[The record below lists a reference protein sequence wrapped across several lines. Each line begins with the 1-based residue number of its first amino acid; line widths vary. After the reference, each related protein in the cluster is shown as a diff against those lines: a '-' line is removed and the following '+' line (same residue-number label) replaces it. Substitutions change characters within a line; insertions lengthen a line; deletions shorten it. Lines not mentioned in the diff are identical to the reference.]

1 MTTVQAD
8 GLCVATPTGSTA
20 YSLSAGGSLVHP
32 ESPAILVS
40 PICPHTLSFR
50 PIILPDSMELR
61 ICVPYNS
68 RSTAWAS
75 FDGRGRVELR
85 QGDHIKITASPY
97 PFPTV
102 CKDKQSTDWFS
113 SIART
118 LKWNE
123 RQRQKSFVVVEEDRA
138 EPGEKNADAA
148 NNPDQKL
155 AGSVENEAQ
164 LDDDEEADEQ
174 FDIDEISSTENST
187 PASPQDP
194 SAAAAAATKTKQSR
208 PTQTVLSQYSGSEI
222 ELESEESG
230 RFKDPAPRPPPVSRR
245 HTYEDPMAQELSRP
259 LEVHLPPV
267 SRQRKQSYRSRP
279 PLSSSSLAGPPSF
292 GPNTNNLKA
301 PGDQLSHRKS
311 TSSQRAFAVFGDD
324 ESDASLS
331 ESDASEA
338 M

>member
-61 ICVPYNS
+61 IVVPYNS

-123 RQRQKSFVVVEEDRA
+123 RQRQKSFVVIEEDRS
-138 EPGEKNADAA
+138 EPGEKDTQAT
-148 NNPDQKL
+148 NNPDQRL
-155 AGSVENEAQ
+155 AGTVDEHDAEAEE
-164 LDDDEEADEQ
+164 DEGY
-174 FDIDEISSTENST
+174 DIDEISSAEASL
-187 PASPQDP
+187 PASPKEQGLDKP
-194 SAAAAAATKTKQSR
+194 GTTSR
-208 PTQTVLSQYSGSEI
+208 TTQTFLSLPSGSEL
-222 ELESEESG
+222 ELETEEAG
-230 RFKDPAPRPPPVSRR
+230 RWKDPAPRAPPVSRR
-245 HTYEDPMAQELSRP
+245 HTYEMYTAPEMVATPRLRKHSKQGRATNQQLQEAGPSIGG
-259 LEVHLPPV
+259 
-267 SRQRKQSYRSRP
+267 
-279 PLSSSSLAGPPSF
+279 SSLRMPS
-292 GPNTNNLKA
+292 
-301 PGDQLSHRKS
+301 DQLSHRKS
-311 TSSQRAFAVFGDD
+311 TNSQRAFAVFGDD

-331 ESDASEA
+331 ESDASEIS
-338 M
+338 